1 MPLKLNST
9 GGGSVTLDTPSTA
22 SDYTLTVPG
31 ITGTAVVTGSSS
43 TVTPTMLS
51 QPLTLMT
58 AQASTSGTSINFTGI
73 PSWVK
78 RITISMRQV
87 SLAASGTIRF
97 RVGTSS
103 GLVTTGYSTG
113 NVAYVTTPQISVAT
127 ITDGLGGMGTTDGTT
142 TIVGSIVFTLLD
154 TNTWVSNGMFFR
166 GNDNIAVSSQG
177 HIALS
182 GTLDRV
188 AVVATAS
195 SFDAGTI
202 NVMYEG

>member
-31 ITGTAVVTGSSS
+31 ISGTAVVTGSSA

-58 AQASTSGTSINFTGI
+58 AATASGSSVSFTGI

-113 NVAYVTTPQISVAT
+113 NTAFVTTPTISVST

-142 TIVGSIVFTLLD
+142 TVVGSIVFTLLD

-166 GNDNIAVSSQG
+166 GNDNITVSSQG
-177 HIALS
+177 HIALA

-195 SFDAGTI
+195 TFDAGTI